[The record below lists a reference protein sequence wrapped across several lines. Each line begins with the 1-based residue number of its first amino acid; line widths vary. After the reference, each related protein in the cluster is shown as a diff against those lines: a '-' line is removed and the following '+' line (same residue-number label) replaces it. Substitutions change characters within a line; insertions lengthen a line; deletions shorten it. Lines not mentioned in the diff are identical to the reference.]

1 MLAGGYSWRLFFY
14 VEIAFAGALFILAFF
29 FVEETHY
36 KRVLPSSPTPS
47 SPSSQSAEGKEMNT
61 VNQLEHPSV
70 VLPER
75 KTFVQTLKL
84 FHGIDRDA
92 EFFMTMIRPFT
103 YFTVPAVF
111 WVISTY
117 GKSPFPPSAPPS

>member
-29 FVEETHY
+29 IVEETHY
-36 KRVLPSSPTPS
+36 KRVKPSSPTPS
-47 SPSSQSAEGKEMNT
+47 SPTSELAEGKETGAITHMERT
-61 VNQLEHPSV
+61 SV

-75 KTFVQTLKL
+75 KSFLQTLKI

-117 GKSPFPPSAPPS
+117 GELP